1 MKTCGSRASARCA
14 APERCVRPSRC
25 RQSRPRSARGRSGAR
40 KSCLRQP
47 EQFSTDPSGRR
58 PRGAR
63 WRAQRARPRCSA
75 GTCRACGISGA
86 FSDSACR
93 AVGSGRTLAP
103 SFRRHAAS
111 QATLRSLAELL
122 QPDTRASS
130 GLSRP
135 SIRRPSSA
143 SAYAVAAQLKA
154 SCSVRALQAGAAAQP
169 QWAAAR
175 PRLRYWDH
183 TCTAQVARARQA
195 HNRELADGQFVTAST
210 QELELQSTASSP
222 FRYEFIRVHVR
233 TAFVGLST

>member
-93 AVGSGRTLAP
+93 AVGALWHPPFAGMQRLRLRSAAWLSCCSLTRAPRAAAAGPQSGARVRQARTLLPPSSKHPARCGRSKQARQHSLSGRPHGLAFGTGTTP
-103 SFRRHAAS
+103 
-111 QATLRSLAELL
+111 
-122 QPDTRASS
+122 
-130 GLSRP
+130 
-135 SIRRPSSA
+135 
-143 SAYAVAAQLKA
+143 
-154 SCSVRALQAGAAAQP
+154 
-169 QWAAAR
+169 AR
-175 PRLRYWDH
+175 PRLRVQDRLTTGNWLMGSLSLPALKSLSFR
-183 TCTAQVARARQA
+183 AQPARPSDM
-195 HNRELADGQFVTAST
+195 NS
-210 QELELQSTASSP
+210 
-222 FRYEFIRVHVR
+222 
-233 TAFVGLST
+233 